1 MQSGVRLPDGH
12 RFFTARRE
20 FGPDDH
26 QEKGISQK
34 SEQNIIWE
42 VKYHHNR
49 Y

>member
-1 MQSGVRLPDGH
+1 MQSGVRLPDG
-12 RFFTARRE
+12 RE